1 MHRDLPFPFPVSP
14 ARGLGALRLVPVYP
28 SIVHR
33 VRPIAARNT
42 PCNSV
47 VALLH

>member
-1 MHRDLPFPFPVSP
+1 MRRDLPPATPGPVP
-14 ARGLGALRLVPVYP
+14 VALRLVPTYP

-33 VRPIAARNT
+33 VRPIAARNM

-47 VALLH
+47 VAILH